1 MDSDGGLPGDGDPE
15 EEGGRGQVCSQ
26 VPWDCSLAR
35 GHTCFQKGREPGVD
49 GDLPGREHLPG
60 TEGKL
65 ELTDRNTD
73 RQTNKAFTQLC
84 ISTGTI
90 LGLGYVTWGE
100 DLTFNQGPE
109 SRKEHLEGLIN
120 DPCKEQICCLRP
132 KHQDTM

>member
-1 MDSDGGLPGDGDPE
+1 MAVFPETGIQKRKEEEARSAARCHGIAALPG
-15 EEGGRGQVCSQ
+15 GR
-26 VPWDCSLAR
+26 
-35 GHTCFQKGREPGVD
+35 HTCFQKGREPGVD

-73 RQTNKAFTQLC
+73 RQANKAFTQLC

-120 DPCKEQICCLRP
+120 DLCKEQICCLRP